1 MKTDIYL
8 DYAASAPIRAAALEA
23 YVSAPVAANP
33 SSVHRPGRQ
42 AAAQLDQARI
52 DLAQT
57 VGAEPGDVVFTSG
70 GTEADALAVTGLFAA
85 RQTAAAR
92 PYLLVG
98 ATEHVA
104 VLENADRLPGAEVI
118 RIPVDRNGFVDTAF
132 VAEHLA
138 ERAQQ
143 TALIS
148 VMAAN
153 NETGAIQDLDR
164 ITQLA
169 AAAGVPVHSDWV
181 AAAGKL
187 SLNFAASGL
196 AAVSLSAHKVGGPGG
211 VGALLVRRGTALE
224 PRQAGGGQEGGLRS
238 GTQDP
243 RGAAGFAAALVEA
256 AAEDTAGLETLL
268 GPLDALA
275 AAHPAIRVLTP
286 PAHLPGLRSLLVDQ
300 VRGESL
306 VFLLDSMGIACSAG
320 SACHAGVVGPSHV
333 LEAMGLDRAA
343 ASAALRVSIGHA
355 TTAADV
361 EALVKAL
368 PEAIT
373 RAQRVAQTEGGRP

>member
-1 MKTDIYL
+1 VKTDIYL